1 MEIATK
7 IAPLGLALIM
17 LGLGLSLTIQDFIRV
32 IKFPKDFL
40 VGFISQLILLP
51 VIALSI
57 VLLLNLSAELA
68 IGLML
73 IACAPGG
80 VTSNVITKF
89 ADGDV
94 ALSISLTAVVSLI
107 SIISVPFIMFAS
119 INFFEIEIVKEIS
132 MTGIA
137 LKMFLVISVPV
148 IIGMT
153 FRHFSNEKPSL
164 KGFIL
169 AIVFF
174 FPAAIGMIIGYFSK
188 GYIAKNDLLFQR
200 ISVVLFVLIFAAV
213 YIEEWDN
220 ISTYF
225 AQAGLPTLLLNISMM
240 ILGFYIAK
248 YFASGVA
255 QQRCIS
261 IECGLQNGTLALFV
275 GTQMFGESIVTFII
289 PAATY
294 ALIMIITSLI
304 FVFILR
310 KNT

>member
-17 LGLGLSLTIQDFIRV
+17 LGLGLGLTIQDFIRV
-32 IKFPKDFL
+32 VKIPKDFL

-51 VIALSI
+51 IVALSI
-57 VLLLNLSAELA
+57 ALMFSLSTELA
-68 IGLML
+68 VGLML

-94 ALSISLTAVVSLI
+94 ALSVTLTAVVSLV

-119 INFFEIEIVKEIS
+119 VDFFRVNLIKEIS
-132 MTGIA
+132 MTSIA
-137 LKMFLVISVPV
+137 LKMFLVVTVPV
-148 IIGMT
+148 IIGMIIK
-153 FRHFSNEKPSL
+153 HFSKDFIDRQASL
-164 KGFIL
+164 IQK
-169 AIVFF
+169 
-174 FPAAIGMIIGYFSK
+174 
-188 GYIAKNDLLFQR
+188 
-200 ISVVLFVLIFAAV
+200 ISVILFVLVFTAIYV
-213 YIEEWDN
+213 EEWDN
-220 ISTYF
+220 IVSYIMS
-225 AQAGLPTLLLNISMM
+225 AGLVVLILNLTMM
-240 ILGFYIAK
+240 IVGFYIAK

-255 QQRCIS
+255 QQRSIS

-275 GTQMFGESIVTFII
+275 GTQMFGESIATFII
-289 PAATY
+289 PTAAY
-294 ALIMIITSLI
+294 ALIMMMTSII